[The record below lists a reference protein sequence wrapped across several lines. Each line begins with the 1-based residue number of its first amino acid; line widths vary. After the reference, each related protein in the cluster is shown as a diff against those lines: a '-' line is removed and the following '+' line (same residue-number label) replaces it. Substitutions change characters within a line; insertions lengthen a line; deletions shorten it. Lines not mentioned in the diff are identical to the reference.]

1 MFLKHRRV
9 AILLALL
16 AILASSQL
24 WACSDYVHLWRPVVE
39 EKSTAFAGEGIA
51 LFLKNALGEVIT
63 GEQTWRIGVNPE
75 SKITAELTA
84 AIRSSIEF
92 LDSERFIWVDGSSPF
107 ARDKGEATIWL
118 DFVNPERLVYIW
130 NDQNKPPF
138 AMFRTGEIDTARI
151 RVLAMSAAGK
161 VLLIDELP
169 YMFLLE
175 SDFMLPNWV
184 SSGGVWFR
192 RVSFKT
198 AQMLKRHEWTLS
210 VPADIEDINQTPAD
224 VRRFYFG
231 DVPASGTRIFSN
243 Y

>member
-1 MFLKHRRV
+1 MLLKHRRV
-9 AILLALL
+9 TILLAML
-16 AILASSQL
+16 AIVASSQL
-24 WACSDYVHLWRPVVE
+24 WACSDYVHLWRPVIE

-51 LFLKNALGEVIT
+51 LFLKNALGDIT
-63 GEQTWRIGVNPE
+63 STEPTWRVGVNPE
-75 SKITAELTA
+75 SKISAELA
-84 AIRSSIEF
+84 LAIKNGIEL
-92 LDSERFIWVDGSSPF
+92 LDPGSFVWVDGSSPF
-107 ARDKGEATIWL
+107 ARDQGGATIWL
-118 DFVNPERLVYIW
+118 DFVNPERLVYVW

-138 AMFRTGEIDTARI
+138 AMFRTGEIDTARV

-184 SSGGVWFR
+184 SSGGMWFR

-198 AQMLKRHEWTLS
+198 AQMAQRHEWTLS
-210 VPADIEDINQTPAD
+210 VPTDIEDINQTPAD
-224 VRRFYFG
+224 VRRFFFG